1 MLESD
6 RCWLNRV
13 RAWLKRLICFCLL
26 SGAKNVTIITRDIL
40 ADLGVVTGGGK
51 KSKRVRKK
59 FGRRKAKN
67 VLDFSSPEFFPRPL
81 FPAPCNCPWVCED
94 EPATKGPLKVHLFAL
109 EAQNPCF
116 RNNEYW
122 FGCPTYPRSS
132 LHFSPASLN
141 KWYHLDGCSDMVSA
155 IQVSNWDPILA

>member
-1 MLESD
+1 M
-6 RCWLNRV
+6 
-13 RAWLKRLICFCLL
+13 KRLICFCLL

-40 ADLGVVTGGGK
+40 GDLGVVTGGGK

-59 FGRRKAKN
+59 FGRRKVKN

-116 RNNEYW
+116 RNNEHW

-132 LHFSPASLN
+132 LHFSSASLN